1 MHCFNRTVKQDNV
14 LFCYDLR
21 FPVCL
26 CLYIVLFNSL
36 NRLLYVIINVT
47 QPLGAVKRFISVDLS
62 LCVGA
67 LSAWLE
73 CSVGLKEWTGRV
85 EVAVN
90 LLCNIR
96 VCVCPVDN
104 AACWREPHRVDG
116 SPNKVCLAMQRHP
129 AALRYDGSET
139 AKLLLQSTYKNDKKL
154 YIWMKIVLAK
164 VCITYLPTYR
174 PLSHI
179 FGCKKC
185 NFSRSFWR
193 PLCCMSSPL
202 SSCLCP
208 IEA

>member
-47 QPLGAVKRFISVDLS
+47 QPLGAVKRFILVDLS

-85 EVAVN
+85 EVVVN

-96 VCVCPVDN
+96 VCVC
-104 AACWREPHRVDG
+104 
-116 SPNKVCLAMQRHP
+116 
-129 AALRYDGSET
+129 
-139 AKLLLQSTYKNDKKL
+139 
-154 YIWMKIVLAK
+154 VL
-164 VCITYLPTYR
+164 
-174 PLSHI
+174 
-179 FGCKKC
+179 
-185 NFSRSFWR
+185 
-193 PLCCMSSPL
+193 
-202 SSCLCP
+202 
-208 IEA
+208 